1 MKKVWRI
8 LALAALV
15 LALGIFSAPGGFSA
29 LAEGETATEGEAV
42 VEVEASTEVEAAA
55 DDWTVLFYFCGS
67 DLESEYGY
75 ATGNLAEIGSV
86 HYPDCFLETITSKYG
101 EENTLTPS
109 VEPGRVNILIETGGS
124 GAWRGEELGLD
135 IAEDALQRWRFGYY
149 PYGGEADGPRDGFE
163 LVETLP
169 LQSMAAPETLA
180 DFIRWGTQTYPAQKY
195 ALVLWDHG
203 GGAGTGLFVDELFGG
218 DVMYLYELRQALA
231 DGGAHF
237 ETVVIDACLM
247 ANIETAWS
255 VKDHADWLVASEEI
269 VPGKGTAVGDWLQQL
284 VTHADCD
291 GEWLGRCVCEMTGV
305 KYANEEDDLGKQLL
319 TWSVIDL
326 SEIDGVMA
334 PLERFFELLDDAM
347 KRYPMLAAEYA
358 HFFAMSNE
366 YGDGSQDMRDL
377 ANVFF
382 YPGYISAMDI
392 GLRNEILDALAKAV
406 AYVVR
411 GSGRSSARGLS
422 ICYPVSF
429 DGDALDIYAK
439 NFPVP
444 AYLAYLDAIT
454 DWTAP
459 DWVYEQVERPPE
471 VDDIE
476 EFRYSII
483 KRTTDDG
490 MPAIGFDEPPTH
502 LVGIFYRLYR
512 LDEDTGEVI
521 RLGRTFCDYVFT
533 ADGNVLFRA
542 AEPTRW
548 PSVDRE
554 LLCIDLIELLGTQ
567 ELYNVPVQIGSQN
580 HILRCGRN
588 VFYENGVE
596 ARKGDYEIYGV
607 WEGYDENSELMSR
620 SVKSLAMLAGQ
631 EYRFL
636 YPVDVKGGGR
646 ARYLAGEPMTM
657 YRALSVKERPLPAG
671 TYYVEY
677 ELQDTF
683 LRSTVTERFE
693 FQWDGKQMT
702 FPEGFVWEGEAT
714 RTE

>member
-1 MKKVWRI
+1 MGKTWWI
-8 LALAALV
+8 LPLAALLILLV
-15 LALGIFSAPGGFSA
+15 WAALPAN
-29 LAEGETATEGEAV
+29 AEDA
-42 VEVEASTEVEAAA
+42 EAAK

-75 ATGNLAEIGSV
+75 ATGNLAEIGKVS
-86 HYPDCFLETITSKYG
+86 YPESYLETITSKYG
-101 EENTLTPS
+101 EENTLRPT

-124 GAWRGEELGLD
+124 GAWRGEKLGLD
-135 IAEDALQRWRFGYY
+135 IAEDALQRWRYGYDRY
-149 PYGGEADGPRDGFE
+149 GFE
-163 LVETLP
+163 LIETLP

-203 GGAGTGLFVDELFGG
+203 GGAGTGLFIDELFGG

-237 ETVVIDACLM
+237 EAVVIDACLM
-247 ANIETAWS
+247 ANLETAWS
-255 VKDHADWLVASEEI
+255 LKDHANWLVASEEI

-284 VTHADCD
+284 VNHADCD
-291 GEWLGRCVCEMTGV
+291 GEWLGRCVCETTGV

-326 SEIDGVMA
+326 SKIDDVMA
-334 PLERFFELLDDAM
+334 PLGRFFELLDDAM
-347 KRYPMLAAEYA
+347 KRYPWLASEYA
-358 HFFAMSNE
+358 YYFAMSNE
-366 YGDGSQDMRDL
+366 YGDGPQDMRDL

-382 YPGYISAMDI
+382 NSAAPNSMDL
-392 GLRNEILDALAKAV
+392 GLRNEILDALSKAV
-406 AYVVR
+406 TYVVR

-422 ICYPVSF
+422 ICYPV
-429 DGDALDIYAK
+429 DLDNDACDIYAK

-454 DWTAP
+454 DWSAP
-459 DWVYEQVERPPE
+459 DWVYETIERLPE

-483 KRTTDDG
+483 KRMTDDG
-490 MPAIGFDEPPTH
+490 MPAISFDELPTD
-502 LVGIFYRLYR
+502 LWNVYYRLYR
-512 LDEDTGEVI
+512 LDEDTGLVI
-521 RLGRTFCDYVFT
+521 RLGRTFCDIAFT
-533 ADGNVLFRA
+533 ADGGMLFRSA
-542 AEPTRW
+542 DPTRW
-548 PSVDRE
+548 PSVDGTPFCLE
-554 LLCIDLIELLGTQ
+554 LVKNQGYQ
-567 ELYNVPVQIGSQN
+567 WLYNVPVQIGSQN

-646 ARYLAGEPMTM
+646 VRYLAGEPMTM

-677 ELQDTF
+677 EVVNAF

-702 FPEGFVWEGEAT
+702 FPEGFVWEGTAE
-714 RTE
+714 